1 MSSRFDQ
8 LARGQRLLDQRTW
21 LEAELALKDMLVGMV
36 VIRLIVRL
44 AMPAVA
50 DVITIMIDNAE
61 A

>member
-1 MSSRFDQ
+1 M
-8 LARGQRLLDQRTW
+8 LDQRTW

-44 AMPAVA
+44 AMPAAA